1 MKSGCHAK
9 QVAVSVLNRT
19 SKSACVGSIAS
30 RSILARGRSRDE
42 GISRLYERRTEEA
55 ETYVPQKW
63 SPKNPSIRERWQA
76 GRTRTDLPFLISSRA
91 SRWLSMK
98 RWERFSARGTRHS
111 DRIRT
116 QPSRSSMD
124 GSIRSVR
131 SSHECYLSPGA
142 PDCVCEEQRRPHVIG
157 RKVKAKE
164 AKAKAK
170 PYWLL
175 PCG

>member
-1 MKSGCHAK
+1 VQGA
-9 QVAVSVLNRT
+9 LR
-19 SKSACVGSIAS
+19 VGAFL
-30 RSILARGRSRDE
+30 RAGGRKMREYRGRTKVVIRKLNLMYPKGGVS
-42 GISRLYERRTEEA
+42 
-55 ETYVPQKW
+55 
-63 SPKNPSIRERWQA
+63 KNPSIRERWQA
-76 GRTRTDLPFLISSRA
+76 GRTRTDLPFPISSRA

-116 QPSRSSMD
+116 QPSRSSMN
-124 GSIRSVR
+124 GSIRWAR
-131 SSHECYLSPGA
+131 PLHECYLSPGA
-142 PDCVCEEQRRPHVIG
+142 PDCVCEEERRPHVIG